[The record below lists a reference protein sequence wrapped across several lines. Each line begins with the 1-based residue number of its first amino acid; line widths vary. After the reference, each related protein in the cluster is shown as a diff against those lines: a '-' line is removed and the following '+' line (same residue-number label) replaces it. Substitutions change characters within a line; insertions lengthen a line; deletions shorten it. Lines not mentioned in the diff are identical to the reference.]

1 MFNSVIFPTCNGYTS
16 LFFYR
21 AAKCV
26 FCHRAPEVA
35 GVHGATV
42 VCKVHQQVKA
52 CGGWKDLI
60 PAWTELVGAA
70 LHVLGRLK
78 PTPGAETGK
87 KTDWGIVNQTHVFN
101 SARSNDW
108 SKTPGSWGLDC
119 LMNLLCVLA
128 WTHQRFLMT
137 FETEESRSSLEMKL
151 YVMPKKAS
159 GLSWAFSFSWLTV
172 YTSVME
178 STAETKTA
186 PQIHV
191 CILFFVSVENRLRVT
206 LSSDLLMCYC
216 GDILSLFIVNKPHGN
231 DDIWFIYLC

>member
-1 MFNSVIFPTCNGYTS
+1 MVIHLSSFTVQPSVFSATGLLRLQACTVPVWSVKSTS
-16 LFFYR
+16 R
-21 AAKCV
+21 SKPV
-26 FCHRAPEVA
+26 VA
-35 GVHGATV
+35 EKTWSLPGQNWLVQLCMSSVAWNLHLELRQERKQTEGL
-42 VCKVHQQVKA
+42 
-52 CGGWKDLI
+52 LI
-60 PAWTELVGAA
+60 
-70 LHVLGRLK
+70 K
-78 PTPGAETGK
+78 
-87 KTDWGIVNQTHVFN
+87 HVFN